1 MVKFVDVGVLY
12 FFLVWPEQPPVAI
25 RIFIFLFLAKFPEPG
40 GGVAPR
46 MARSPSPPSPFECPI
61 TMEIMSDPV
70 VLTATGHTFER
81 AAIES
86 HLKQYSTCPM
96 TNVEVTDCKL
106 VPNYALKSV
115 IDQEKKRKAG
125 AAQHLSVGYAER
137 VPSMPTPRMNRSPS
151 PAASGKTAA
160 LSGVARQGSDVANGE
175 KTAVQRGVWK
185 GSGHTGGKPAAARST
200 ANLCARVTARTA
212 PQAGCGEAQDV
223 RRAGAMAREADEFI
237 RVSKQGG
244 HAKCDDVGSIVAVM
258 RTHAGNVDVQIAACN
273 SLHRLACER
282 AVGSKSNTK
291 SNARAIV
298 EQSGLQRIREAM
310 EMHRND
316 RDVLDAA
323 IDALH
328 MLAASGN
335 QAAIAEA
342 GVVRH
347 ILRAMDEHPADW
359 TLQNSA
365 CTALFFLLR
374 LPADGDP
381 ADSRLRARLQAHQ
394 QILACVRGFSAAALP
409 PPAPRSPADA
419 RPRAREPAGDH
430 AVAPGAVCGGRW
442 LVQRA
447 VSSGNAM
454 PSTRDLGRKILAVLD
469 PPLRAALSARGRVRA
484 LHAHKSAGL
493 GADADADAGGP
504 RGLQALPVRKSDGL
518 GADNAE
524 GPEALPLPV
533 KKKRRKGELG
543 RLEACNTPGTD
554 WPDPSAALSRRTAT
568 KVVTKKRGKGE

>member
-12 FFLVWPEQPPVAI
+12 FFLVWPEQEPPVAI

-200 ANLCARVTARTA
+200 ANLCARVTEAADVDASATGDDWLLLMGDGDVLCPDADINKTVKTMMSKVPVAGPDSGPKRFAFAKKLRTLFGISDSVRCRTLLRRIKELAGKEVPTIRLVEERARGGSGRKVVLPNAVLPGGKHSFGALKVDKQYMKLLQDGLKYGLRSSHQCRHKCVCDDDCSCTA
-212 PQAGCGEAQDV
+212 AYTC
-223 RRAGAMAREADEFI
+223 AMA
-237 RVSKQGG
+237 
-244 HAKCDDVGSIVAVM
+244 C
-258 RTHAGNVDVQIAACN
+258 
-273 SLHRLACER
+273 SL
-282 AVGSKSNTK
+282 
-291 SNARAIV
+291 
-298 EQSGLQRIREAM
+298 EQW
-310 EMHRND
+310 N
-316 RDVLDAA
+316 
-323 IDALH
+323 
-328 MLAASGN
+328 
-335 QAAIAEA
+335 
-342 GVVRH
+342 
-347 ILRAMDEHPADW
+347 
-359 TLQNSA
+359 
-365 CTALFFLLR
+365 
-374 LPADGDP
+374 
-381 ADSRLRARLQAHQ
+381 
-394 QILACVRGFSAAALP
+394 
-409 PPAPRSPADA
+409 
-419 RPRAREPAGDH
+419 
-430 AVAPGAVCGGRW
+430 
-442 LVQRA
+442 
-447 VSSGNAM
+447 
-454 PSTRDLGRKILAVLD
+454 
-469 PPLRAALSARGRVRA
+469 
-484 LHAHKSAGL
+484 
-493 GADADADAGGP
+493 
-504 RGLQALPVRKSDGL
+504 
-518 GADNAE
+518 
-524 GPEALPLPV
+524 
-533 KKKRRKGELG
+533 
-543 RLEACNTPGTD
+543 
-554 WPDPSAALSRRTAT
+554 
-568 KVVTKKRGKGE
+568 